1 MKTIS
6 PPKTN
11 AVSGVEPNATPTKQ
25 KGPSSRSAAGFLLMD
40 TSLNPISVN
49 AEAIQILS
57 YPDDFANPRRPGDF
71 LAGRIRSILISQQ
84 SSSESPFVTE
94 FRSGRR
100 RYFCRAFLVGSNA
113 KESSEPSLAV
123 LLERGPSEVIPLSQ
137 VSQQFNLTRRERE
150 ALGHLLQGLGSKEI
164 ANRMDI
170 SPNTVKSYLRLI
182 MTKMGV
188 CSRSAIFAKVMMTA
202 QLSVRSEGLSHD
214 FHAAENC
221 G

>member
-71 LAGRIRSILISQQ
+71 LAGRIRSI
-84 SSSESPFVTE
+84 FVGLFSWVLTP
-94 FRSGRR
+94 
-100 RYFCRAFLVGSNA
+100 N
-113 KESSEPSLAV
+113 SLRCQA
-123 LLERGPSEVIPLSQ
+123 
-137 VSQQFNLTRRERE
+137 
-150 ALGHLLQGLGSKEI
+150 
-164 ANRMDI
+164 
-170 SPNTVKSYLRLI
+170 
-182 MTKMGV
+182 
-188 CSRSAIFAKVMMTA
+188 SRSCLKEVLPKSFLYRKS
-202 QLSVRSEGLSHD
+202 LSNST
-214 FHAAENC
+214 
-221 G
+221 